1 MWRAGAL
8 VVSFLCASTAAVSA
22 QTFGRPQEPKLE
34 ISVGALFVGGFSGG
48 EQNADITANQSGG
61 APYTLF
67 KSRSRI
73 DSAPAFEAR
82 LGWRLSRLFTIEG
95 GVFIARPQLSTRLSA
110 DVESAPEIT
119 ASEDLSVYIIDGAVL
134 VSLTSKPQARVVP
147 FLRAGYGYVREL
159 HEDNALV
166 ETGSGFHA
174 GGGITMWLNPR
185 QTLGVRADAR
195 VYVITGGID
204 LDGGTRT
211 QGAGGASVV
220 FAF

>member
-8 VVSFLCASTAAVSA
+8 VVSFLCASTLAVSA
-22 QTFGRPQEPKLE
+22 QTFRRPHEPKLE
-34 ISVGALFVGGFSGG
+34 VSVGALFVGGFSGG
-48 EQNADITANQSGG
+48 EKNADITANQSGG

-95 GVFIARPQLSTRLSA
+95 GVFTARPQLSTRLSA

-134 VSLTSKPQARVVP
+134 VNLTSKPQARVVP